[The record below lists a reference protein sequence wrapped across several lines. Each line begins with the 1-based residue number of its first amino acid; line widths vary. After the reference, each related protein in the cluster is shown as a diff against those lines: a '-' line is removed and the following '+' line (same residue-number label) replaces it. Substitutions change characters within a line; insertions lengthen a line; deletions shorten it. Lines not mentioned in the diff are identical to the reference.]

1 MLDGN
6 SARASLRA
14 CLLIGWSSTP
24 SSMNTSSLVSL
35 GEADKG
41 QLEAL
46 SMLFGVGLVL
56 FEPVANH
63 PSFQINV
70 LAQKFAPDMFY
81 VNEVAE
87 RPKEFDADKFEKL
100 FG

>member
-1 MLDGN
+1 
-6 SARASLRA
+6 
-14 CLLIGWSSTP
+14 
-24 SSMNTSSLVSL
+24 
-35 GEADKG
+35 
-41 QLEAL
+41 
-46 SMLFGVGLVL
+46 MLFGVGLVL

-87 RPKEFDADKFEKL
+87 RPKEFDADCRGDCL
-100 FG
+100 IG